1 MGTSSVMPLWGGQPL
16 TEQLCGD
23 PNLCRSPRAQLATH
37 IWSSCLKL
45 SAVMAPKT
53 RLNRRSQDQSRPSLL
68 KKLWRVNHPKF
79 EPNLTTEAANCH
91 SPWQMGL
98 PKLGRSR
105 TPDPA
110 PAAVWHDTP
119 RAETN
124 LFGWKLYKICKLYNM
139 KICQN
144 FGIKTEICSTSHS
157 FLQNHFNSKDLCE
170 WKGSSVTDQRL
181 GHYFWSCYVILV
193 HILSRRTVRK
203 HLKHLRSGT
212 HPLHFTHVT
221 ASARALSWGSPWE
234 GCTHS
239 PPKKSDQPMHKP
251 LPGKWSA
258 PLIHHGSRL
267 ACRICCKDKWVNHW
281 ESLIHPNPTKGWL
294 LEPWK
299 NCYGKKVESGT
310 CQKAVS
316 SFQKKSPNMLLGCVD
331 TARPY
336 AWHHALRQ
344 DLERS
349 SHAGAV
355 LQRARRKAR
364 SPTPGPSS
372 VCAAC
377 GPGWIVNNS

>member
-1 MGTSSVMPLWGGQPL
+1 MKRIFSHRSKARPL
-16 TEQLCGD
+16 
-23 PNLCRSPRAQLATH
+23 
-37 IWSSCLKL
+37 
-45 SAVMAPKT
+45 
-53 RLNRRSQDQSRPSLL
+53 
-68 KKLWRVNHPKF
+68 
-79 EPNLTTEAANCH
+79 
-91 SPWQMGL
+91 
-98 PKLGRSR
+98 
-105 TPDPA
+105 
-110 PAAVWHDTP
+110 
-119 RAETN
+119 
-124 LFGWKLYKICKLYNM
+124 
-139 KICQN
+139 
-144 FGIKTEICSTSHS
+144 
-157 FLQNHFNSKDLCE
+157 
-170 WKGSSVTDQRL
+170 
-181 GHYFWSCYVILV
+181 FWSCYVILV

-221 ASARALSWGSPWE
+221 ASARALSWWGSPWE

-331 TARPY
+331 TADHMLGTTLCAKISKEAAMPAQSCKGSKKSTFTDTRPILSLRRLR
-336 AWHHALRQ
+336 AWM
-344 DLERS
+344 
-349 SHAGAV
+349 
-355 LQRARRKAR
+355 
-364 SPTPGPSS
+364 
-372 VCAAC
+372 
-377 GPGWIVNNS
+377 NS

>member
-1 MGTSSVMPLWGGQPL
+1 
-16 TEQLCGD
+16 
-23 PNLCRSPRAQLATH
+23 
-37 IWSSCLKL
+37 
-45 SAVMAPKT
+45 
-53 RLNRRSQDQSRPSLL
+53 
-68 KKLWRVNHPKF
+68 
-79 EPNLTTEAANCH
+79 
-91 SPWQMGL
+91 
-98 PKLGRSR
+98 
-105 TPDPA
+105 
-110 PAAVWHDTP
+110 
-119 RAETN
+119 
-124 LFGWKLYKICKLYNM
+124 M

-144 FGIKTEICSTSHS
+144 FGIKTEIRSTSHS

-181 GHYFWSCYVILV
+181 GHYFGHVMSFWC
-193 HILSRRTVRK
+193 ILSRRTVCK

-221 ASARALSWGSPWE
+221 ASARALSWWGSPWE

-267 ACRICCKDKWVNHW
+267 ACRICWEAKRVNHG

-316 SFQKKSPNMLLGCVD
+316 SFQKNRQTCCWAAWILQTICLAPRSAPRSRKKQPCRRSP
-331 TARPY
+331 A
-336 AWHHALRQ
+336 
-344 DLERS
+344 
-349 SHAGAV
+349 
-355 LQRARRKAR
+355 RARRKAR
-364 SPTPGPSS
+364 SLRPEPSS
-372 VCAAC
+372 VCTAC
-377 GPGWIVNNS
+377 GPTGWSVNNS